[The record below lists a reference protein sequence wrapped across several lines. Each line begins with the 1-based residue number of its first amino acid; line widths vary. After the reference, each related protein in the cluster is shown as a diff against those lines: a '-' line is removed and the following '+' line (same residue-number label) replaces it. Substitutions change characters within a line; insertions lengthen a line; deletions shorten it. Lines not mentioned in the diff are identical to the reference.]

1 MPDLVSWY
9 FKDHAGTTLRV
20 HVDLYITS
28 WLMQQGPLCFTMC
41 KGTADARLVTTSDT
55 QQKQSIAK

>member
-9 FKDHAGTTLRV
+9 FKDHAGTTLHV
-20 HVDLYITS
+20 HVDLYMST
-28 WLMQQGPLCFTMC
+28 WLMQKGSLSFTMC